1 MITKTIFGLVAPAAL
16 VSTLAMGQAA
26 AHVITFDD
34 LPGNTTVSNE
44 YPGVFF
50 SGAKVPEADV
60 FAPDFF
66 PPVSQSQVV
75 YNLLA
80 EIRVATLGAWSEVGG
95 FITGNAAITLAAYD
109 SSDVLLG
116 SVSTPG
122 ENYVTSGRD
131 PNIFLSVASSAGI
144 AYAIFRGPGANTF
157 TLDNFTYAVVPL
169 PGALLLFGSAL
180 AGLLTFGA
188 RPRVRHED

>member
-1 MITKTIFGLVAPAAL
+1 MITKTIFRLVAPAAL

-34 LPGNTTVSNE
+34 LTENPIVGDA
-44 YPGVFF
+44 YQGQGVRF

-80 EIRVATLGAWSEVGG
+80 EIRVDATLGAWSEVGG
-95 FITGNAAITLAAYD
+95 FITDGRV
-109 SSDVLLG
+109 SRQVVESDYMGGCLTH
-116 SVSTPG
+116 SQ
-122 ENYVTSGRD
+122 GR
-131 PNIFLSVASSAGI
+131 
-144 AYAIFRGPGANTF
+144 Y
-157 TLDNFTYAVVPL
+157 
-169 PGALLLFGSAL
+169 
-180 AGLLTFGA
+180 
-188 RPRVRHED
+188 